1 MILSRLLHHL
11 KTQNWTAVALEF
23 LIVILGVVIGFQ
35 VTDWAAR
42 RADRASE
49 ATHLGYLAA
58 DLRADITE
66 LDETM
71 RFVQARSAA
80 LDAIL
85 VEISDDPTRL
95 VYELPTGR
103 IEFPA
108 APALEAA
115 ADDTAVYLATDIRT
129 YDGNRFAYNTLLNT
143 GDVQLLTD
151 PDQARAIQA
160 YYFEA
165 DTLRDMER
173 IMMRFRDDMWRS
185 IHRVGVSRQDRL
197 SLAQFADIVREDP
210 QLLAEI
216 RDMWNITQQELGRL
230 RSLRDHAERV
240 AAGIE
245 SSGR

>member
-1 MILSRLLHHL
+1 MILSRIIHHL

-23 LIVILGVVIGFQ
+23 VIVILGVVIGFQ
-35 VTDWAAR
+35 VTGWAAE
-42 RADRASE
+42 RADRVSE

-58 DLRADITE
+58 DLRADIAE

-71 RFVQARSAA
+71 RFVEARAAA

-85 VEISDDPTRL
+85 VSVSDEPTRL
-95 VYELPTGR
+95 VYDLPTGR

-108 APALEAA
+108 APSLEAA
-115 ADDTAVYLATDIRT
+115 ADDTAVYMATDIRT
-129 YDGNRFAYNTLLNT
+129 YDGNRFAYNTLVNT

-151 PDQARAIQA
+151 PDQSRAIQA

-165 DTLRDMER
+165 DSLKDMEL

-185 IHRVGVSRQDRL
+185 IHRVGASRQDGL
-197 SLAQFADIVREDP
+197 SVAQFADIVREDP

-216 RDMWNITQQELGRL
+216 RDMWNITQQELDRL
-230 RSLRDHAERV
+230 HSLRDHAERLLT
-240 AAGIE
+240 GIE
-245 SSGR
+245 SSG

>member
-1 MILSRLLHHL
+1 MILSRIIHHL
-11 KTQNWTAVALEF
+11 KAQNWTAVAIEF

-42 RADRASE
+42 RADSASE

-58 DLRADITE
+58 DLRADIAE

-71 RFVQARSAA
+71 RFVRARAAA

-85 VEISDDPTRL
+85 VDVSGEPTRL
-95 VYELPTGR
+95 VYDLSTGR

-108 APALEAA
+108 APTLEAA
-115 ADDTAVYLATDIRT
+115 ADDTAVYLATNIRT
-129 YDGNRFAYNTLLNT
+129 YDGNRFAYNTLINT
-143 GDVQLLTD
+143 GDVRLLTD
-151 PDQARAIQA
+151 PDQARAIQT

-165 DTLRDMER
+165 DTLKDMEL

-185 IHRVGVSRQDRL
+185 MHRVGVSRQDGL
-197 SLAQFADIVREDP
+197 SVAQFADIVREDP

-230 RSLRDHAERV
+230 RSLRDHAETV
-240 AAGIE
+240 AGDIE
-245 SSGR
+245 ASG

>member
-1 MILSRLLHHL
+1 MILSRIIHHL
-11 KTQNWTAVALEF
+11 RSQNWTAVALEF

-49 ATHLGYLAA
+49 ATHLGYLVA
-58 DLRADITE
+58 DLRADIAE

-85 VEISDDPTRL
+85 VELTGEPTRL

-103 IEFPA
+103 IEFPT
-108 APALEAA
+108 APPSEAVS
-115 ADDTAVYLATDIRT
+115 DDTVVYLATDIRT

-151 PDQARAIQA
+151 PEQARAIQA

-185 IHRVGVSRQDRL
+185 IHRVGMSRQDRL
-197 SLAQFADIVREDP
+197 SLTQFAEIVRGEP
-210 QLLAEI
+210 QLRAEI

-230 RSLRDHAERV
+230 RSLRDHAEHVV
-240 AAGIE
+240 ARIE
-245 SSGR
+245 MSE